1 MHRTIALITGGA
13 KRLGANTAKHLHAL
27 GHTVVIHFNQSHDA
41 AHALQQ
47 QLNALRENSAFIY
60 QANLSEPD
68 ALVDLAQ
75 WISNEFGRLDILI
88 NNASSFYSTPLSSLT
103 TNQYNDLVATNM
115 TAPLFLTQACQT
127 LLTQS
132 QGVVINM
139 CDIHGSRPLI
149 NHSAYCMAKAG
160 LQMMT
165 LALANELAP
174 HIRVNGIAP
183 GAIEWPS
190 NGINGDTVNEVL
202 KSVPLQRKG
211 HVNDI
216 AKAIEYLISASY
228 VTGHILTV
236 DGGRQHSASIG
247 V

>member
-1 MHRTIALITGGA
+1 MQHPIALITGGA

-27 GHTVVIHFNQSHDA
+27 GYTVIIHYNQSHDA
-41 AHALQQ
+41 AQSLCK
-47 QLNALRENSAFIY
+47 QLNDVRENSAFIY
-60 QANLSEPD
+60 QANLSEHD
-68 ALVDLAQ
+68 ALGNLAH
-75 WISNEFGRLDILI
+75 WISKEFGQLDVLI
-88 NNASSFYSTPLSSLT
+88 NNASSFYPTPLSSLT
-103 TNQYNDLVATNM
+103 LNQYNDLVATNM
-115 TAPLFLTQACQT
+115 TAPLFLTQACQA
-127 LLTQS
+127 LLAQS
-132 QGVVINM
+132 HGVVINM
-139 CDIHGSRPLI
+139 CDIHASRPLL

-165 LALANELAP
+165 HSLANELAP
-174 HIRVNGIAP
+174 NIRVNGIAP

-190 NGINGDTVNEVL
+190 DGINGDTVNEVL

-236 DGGRQHSASIG
+236 DGGRQHNASIG